1 MTDTRSRAK
10 RDQDEATLDLFP
22 DEANV
27 KSKAQERRA
36 TDGERRK
43 AAAAAAEER
52 RKEERRKAGSAGSK
66 AKGGK
71 RKAKGQ
77 VAGGGG
83 SGKGGKGGGATSA
96 GDDSIDMGAF
106 AERSYL
112 TYAMSVVRGRAI
124 PNVEDGQKPV
134 QRRILYAM
142 NELGLKS
149 GVQHSKSARIVGE
162 VLGKFHPHGDAST
175 YEALVRMAQDFSLRY
190 PLIDG
195 QGNFGTQDGDPAAAY
210 RYTEARLTP
219 LADLLLSEI
228 DQDTVDFI
236 SNYDGRL
243 KEPKLLPARLP
254 MLLLNGA
261 SGVGVGMA
269 CELPPHNM
277 KEVAEAAVF
286 MVKHPNATPK
296 ALMHLIK
303 GPDFPGGGQI
313 ISPKEEIYQAY
324 KTGRGSLRARARW
337 KEENLGR
344 GTWQIV
350 VYELPPTTSVKKV
363 MAEIEAIT
371 NPRPKD
377 KGGKISATQ
386 SNLKQVMLNQLG
398 RVTDES
404 DKENKLRLVIEPRS
418 SRQDPG
424 EFMRF
429 LLTHTSLEEN
439 FPINL
444 VALGLD
450 GRPVRKNIAELVGEW
465 VQFRIAT
472 VTRRSKFRLGQVE
485 KRIHILEGRIIVLLN
500 IDKVIKVIRN
510 SDEPKQDLMKQ
521 FKLTETQA
529 EDILEIRLRQLARLE
544 GIKIE
549 TELKELKEERK
560 GLKGLLGSE
569 AEMKAK
575 VADEIRA
582 DAKQFGDNR
591 RTVIESAERATFERQ
606 VIDEPLTIIVSRNG
620 WVRARAGHK
629 LDLSA
634 TTYKA
639 GDGPYCWFETR
650 SVHHVGV
657 IDSTGRAF
665 SVECAEL
672 PSGKGDGQLIT
683 SFIDMAPG
691 AKLSQVVD
699 AQPGKK
705 YLFANTGGYGFIAK
719 SEDLLTRVKAG
730 KSFMTLEP
738 GDEPVRPAPVPAKP
752 ELAAA
757 FSEDGRMLLFDAGEL
772 KEMARGRGITLM
784 GLKDKEKLVAV
795 GFGNAKSVTVEG
807 ISKSGKEKTVTV
819 EGAELAKHIIKRA
832 RRGCLLPGKLRP
844 TGVVSEG

>member
-1 MTDTRSRAK
+1 MTDTRGRGK
-10 RDQDEATLDLFP
+10 REHDEATLDLFS
-22 DEANV
+22 DEATGAAG
-27 KSKAQERRA
+27 KTDMTKKAE
-36 TDGERRK
+36 
-43 AAAAAAEER
+43 
-52 RKEERRKAGSAGSK
+52 S
-66 AKGGK
+66 GK
-71 RKAKGQ
+71 RKAEGKKAAKGKAGQ
-77 VAGGGG
+77 VAEGKVNEGRGG
-83 SGKGGKGGGATSA
+83 GGKGGGGRDSVAS
-96 GDDSIDMGAF
+96 GDDFIDMASF

-219 LADLLLSEI
+219 LAELLLSEI

-236 SNYDGRL
+236 PNYDGRL
-243 KEPKLLPARLP
+243 QEPKLLPARLP

-286 MVKHPNATPK
+286 MIKHPNATPK
-296 ALMHLIK
+296 SLMHIIK

-313 ISPKEEIYQAY
+313 ISPPEEILEAY

-337 KEENLGR
+337 KVENMAR
-344 GTWQIV
+344 GQWQIV

-371 NPRPKD
+371 NPKAKD

-386 SNLKQVMLNQLG
+386 SNLKQVMLNQLEK
-398 RVTDES
+398 VNDES
-404 DKENKLRLVIEPRS
+404 DKDNKLRLVIEPRS
-418 SRQDPG
+418 SRQEPE

-429 LLTHTSLEEN
+429 MLTHTSLEEN

-450 GRPVRKNIAELVGEW
+450 GRPARKNIAELVGEW
-465 VQFRIAT
+465 VQFRLAT
-472 VTRRSKFRLGQVE
+472 VTRRSKFRLGEVE

-510 SDEPKQDLMKQ
+510 SDEPRVDLMKQ
-521 FKLTETQA
+521 FKLTEIQA

-549 TELKELKEERK
+549 TELKELKDERK
-560 GLKGLLGSE
+560 GLKGLLASDE
-569 AEMKAK
+569 EMKK
-575 VADEIRA
+575 LVADEIRE
-582 DAKQFGDNR
+582 DAKKFGDVR
-591 RTVIESAERATFERQ
+591 RTQIEKAERATFERQ

-620 WVRARAGHK
+620 WVRARSGHK
-629 LDLSA
+629 LDLSG
-634 TTYKA
+634 TNYKN
-639 GDGPYCWFETR
+639 GDGPYAIFETR

-665 SVECAEL
+665 AVEAAEL
-672 PSGKGDGQLIT
+672 PSGKGDGQVIT
-683 SFIDMAPG
+683 SFIDLAPG
-691 AKLSQVVD
+691 ARLAHVVD

-705 YLFANTGGYGFIAK
+705 YLVANSGGYGFVVK

-730 KSFMTLEP
+730 KTFMTLEA
-738 GDEPVRPAPVPAKP
+738 GEEVVRPAPVPEKP

-757 FSEDGRMLLFDAGEL
+757 FSEDGRMLLFAAGEL
-772 KEMARGRGITLM
+772 KEMGRGRGITLM
-784 GLKDKEKLVAV
+784 GLKDRETLVAV
-795 GFGNAKSVTVEG
+795 GFGNSKSVTVEG
-807 ISKSGKEKTVTV
+807 VAKSGKEKSVTI
-819 EGAELAKHIIKRA
+819 EGADLGKYIVKRA

>member
-1 MTDTRSRAK
+1 MTTTDASK
-10 RDQDEATLDLFP
+10 GKDEATLDLFEQP
-22 DEANV
+22 ATQASGKNDV
-27 KSKAQERRA
+27 KSAK
-36 TDGERRK
+36 TP
-43 AAAAAAEER
+43 
-52 RKEERRKAGSAGSK
+52 
-66 AKGGK
+66 AKG
-71 RKAKGQ
+71 RKAKKSKDDAAGQ

-83 SGKGGKGGGATSA
+83 GRTGAPGSPTAS
-96 GDDSIDMGAF
+96 GDDFIDMALF

-142 NELGLKS
+142 NELGLTS
-149 GVQHSKSARIVGE
+149 GIQHSKSARIVGE

-228 DQDTVDFI
+228 DQDTVDFVP
-236 SNYDGRL
+236 NYDGRL

-277 KEVAEAAVF
+277 REVAEAAVF
-286 MVKHPNATPK
+286 MIKHPNATPK
-296 ALMHLIK
+296 SLMHIIK

-313 ISPKEEIYQAY
+313 ISSPSEIYEAY

-337 KEENLGR
+337 KVENLGR
-344 GTWQIV
+344 GAWRIAIH
-350 VYELPPTTSVKKV
+350 ELPPTTSTKKV

-371 NPRPKD
+371 NPRAKE
-377 KGGKISATQ
+377 KGGKVSAAQ
-386 SNLKQVMLNQLG
+386 ANLKQVMLNQLEH
-398 RVTDES
+398 VNDES
-404 DKENKLRLVIEPRS
+404 DKDNKMRLVLEPRS
-418 SRQDPG
+418 SRQDPE

-429 LLTHTSLEEN
+429 MLTHTSLEEN
-439 FPINL
+439 FPVNL

-450 GRPVRKNIAELVGEW
+450 GRPTRKNIADLVGEW
-465 VQFRIAT
+465 VQFRIST

-485 KRIHILEGRIIVLLN
+485 RRIHILEGRVIVLLN

-510 SDEPKQDLMKQ
+510 SDEPKTDLMKQ
-521 FKLTETQA
+521 FKLTEVQA

-549 TELKELKEERK
+549 TELKELKDERK

-569 AEMKAK
+569 EEMKK
-575 VADEIRA
+575 LVTDEIRN
-582 DAKQFGDNR
+582 DARTFGDAR
-591 RTVIESAERATFERQ
+591 RTQIEAAERATFERQ
-606 VIDEPLTIIVSRNG
+606 VIDEPLTIIVSRNF

-629 LDLSA
+629 LDLSG
-634 TTYKA
+634 TNYKT
-639 GDGPYCWFETR
+639 GDGPYAVFETR
-650 SVHHVGV
+650 SVHNLGL
-657 IDSTGRAF
+657 IDSTGRSFA
-665 SVECAEL
+665 VECSEL
-672 PSGKGDGQLIT
+672 PSGKGDGQPL
-683 SFIDMAPG
+683 SQFIDLAPG

-699 AQPGKK
+699 AQPGRR
-705 YLFANTGGYGFIAK
+705 YLVANSGGTGFIVK

-730 KSFMTLEP
+730 KTFMTLEP
-738 GDEPVRPAPVPAKP
+738 GEEVIRPAPVPDKP

-757 FSEDGRMLLFDAGEL
+757 FSEEGRMLLFPADEL
-772 KEMARGRGITLM
+772 KEMGRGRGITLM
-784 GLKDKEKLVAV
+784 GLNDKEKLVAV
-795 GFGNAKSVTVEG
+795 GFGGSKSVTVAG
-807 ISKSGKEKTVTV
+807 YNRAGNEKTVTV
-819 EGAELAKHIIKRA
+819 EGAELQKHILRRA
-832 RRGCLLPGKLRP
+832 RKGCLLPGKLRP
-844 TGVVSEG
+844 TGVTSDG